1 MPLFMDRH
9 SAVPGEPR
17 PSAAD
22 IAAAHVLD
30 AQVQEKYNVHY
41 LTYWFDQSN
50 GSVFCLA
57 DAPSAEAAAGVHK
70 EAHGL
75 IANEIIPV
83 EESVV
88 RDFLGRLTDPPGA
101 GLENPPADSAFR
113 TIIFTD
119 IEGSTAQTQKLGDVA
134 AMEYIRKHN
143 EIVRASLRE
152 HSGSEVKHTGDGI
165 MASFVSATRAIESA
179 IHIQRAFHAH
189 NMSQPDESVHVRV
202 GVSAG
207 EPVHEHGD
215 LFGATVQLARR
226 VCDHA
231 RAGSIYTANVVR
243 ELCIGKGFEFVD
255 RGEAVLKG
263 FADPVRVHEVLWAA
277 E

>member
-1 MPLFMDRH
+1 MDRH
-9 SAVPGEPR
+9 TAGDQDR
-17 PSAAD
+17 PTAAD
-22 IAAAHVLD
+22 IAQAHLLD
-30 AQVQEKYNVHY
+30 VQVQDKYNVRY
-41 LTYWFDQSN
+41 LTYWFDQDT

-57 DAPSAEAAAGVHK
+57 EAPSAEAAEIVHK

-75 IANEIIPV
+75 VANEIIPV
-83 EESVV
+83 EDSLV

-101 GLENPPADSAFR
+101 GPDNPPADSAFR

-119 IEGSTAQTQKLGDVA
+119 IAGSTAQTQKLGDIA
-134 AMEYIRKHN
+134 AMEFIRRHN
-143 EIVRASLRE
+143 DIVRAALKE
-152 HSGSEVKHTGDGI
+152 CGGSEVKHTGDGI

-179 IHIQRAFHAH
+179 IQIQRSFHTH
-189 NMSQPDESVHVRV
+189 NQSQPDESVHVRV

-207 EPVHEHGD
+207 EPVCEHGD
-215 LFGATVQLARR
+215 LFGAAVQLARR

-231 RAGSIYTANVVR
+231 EAGRIYAANVVR

-255 RGEAVLKG
+255 RGEASFKG
-263 FADPVRVHEVLWAA
+263 FAEPVRVHEVVWLL